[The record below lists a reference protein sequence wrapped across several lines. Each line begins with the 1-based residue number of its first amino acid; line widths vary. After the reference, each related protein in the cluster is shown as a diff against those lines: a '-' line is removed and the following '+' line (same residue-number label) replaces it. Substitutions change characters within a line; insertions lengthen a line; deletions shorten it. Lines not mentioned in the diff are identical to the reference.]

1 MRGPERRQDRMPD
14 RPAMRRAPT
23 LLLATLLAA
32 GLPLALGAAAAGPR
46 TPDGSASAV
55 DGRSLAL
62 ALCGDCHIVAPG
74 RTTGP
79 DGLSGPDPAGPDPAG
94 SDLAGPDLVERMQDP
109 AMTELALRSYLRTS
123 HPLMPNIRLTR
134 GETDDIVAYLL
145 TLKEDQP

>member
-1 MRGPERRQDRMPD
+1 
-14 RPAMRRAPT
+14 MRRAPV

-46 TPDGSASAV
+46 APDGSASAV

-74 RTTGP
+74 QPAGP
-79 DGLSGPDPAGPDPAG
+79 DGLSGPNLAGP
-94 SDLAGPDLVERMQDP
+94 DLAGPDLFERMQDP

-145 TLKEDQP
+145 TLKENQP

>member
-1 MRGPERRQDRMPD
+1 
-14 RPAMRRAPT
+14 MRRAPA
-23 LLLATLLAA
+23 LLLAALLAA

-62 ALCGDCHIVAPG
+62 ALCGDCHVAAPG
-74 RTTGP
+74 Q
-79 DGLSGPDPAGPDPAG
+79 PAGP
-94 SDLAGPDLVERMQDP
+94 DLAGPDLVERMQDP
-109 AMTELALRSYLRTS
+109 AMTELALRSHLRTS

-145 TLKEDQP
+145 TLKEDRP

>member
-1 MRGPERRQDRMPD
+1 MSGPERRQDRMPG
-14 RPAMRRAPT
+14 RRAMRRAPA
-23 LLLATLLAA
+23 LLLTVLPAALLAA
-32 GLPLALGAAAAGPR
+32 GLPLALVAAPAGPR
-46 TPDGSASAV
+46 APDGSASAV

-74 RTTGP
+74 QPTGP
-79 DGLSGPDPAGPDPAG
+79 GGLSS
-94 SDLAGPDLVERMQDP
+94 SDLAGPDLAKRMQDP

-134 GETDDIVAYLL
+134 AETDDIVAYLL